1 MKVPKFY
8 KKDGSEDV
16 ARAAR
21 YEKIVYISRRT
32 GMLVTE
38 GSVDAEAYIPLKVY
52 EDTIRAMQQAY
63 KHQLNTIAKL
73 QSRLK
78 QKRDRSFSIKDRTDV
93 ILARW
98 REDKARIELSKDYLM
113 RRWEKE
119 WEKKGGA
126 Q

>member
-1 MKVPKFY
+1 MKVPKFF

-16 ARAAR
+16 ARVAR
-21 YEKIVYISRRT
+21 YEKIVNISRRT
-32 GMLVTE
+32 GMLVPE
-38 GSVDAEAYIPLKVY
+38 GSVDAEAYIPLKAY
-52 EDTIRAMQQAY
+52 DDTIRLMQQAY
-63 KHQLNTIAKL
+63 KHHLNTIAKL

-78 QKRDRSFSIKDRTDV
+78 QKSDRSFSIGDRTDA

-98 REDKARIELSKDYLM
+98 REDKARFELSKDYLM